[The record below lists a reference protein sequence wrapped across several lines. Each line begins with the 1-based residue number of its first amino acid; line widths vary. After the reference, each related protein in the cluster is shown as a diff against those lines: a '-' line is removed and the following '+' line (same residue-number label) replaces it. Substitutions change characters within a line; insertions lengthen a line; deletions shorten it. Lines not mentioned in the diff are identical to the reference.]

1 MKYTSGG
8 DLLPWSTGLYKRLTV
23 PHPDIDEYDHP
34 PVYQQDCRGASS
46 QSYLY
51 FHDTDKKWYLSR
63 DTDTVF
69 EKALRVCSKRRS
81 NRKKFKIVL
90 R

>member
-51 FHDTDKKWYLSR
+51 FHDTDKSGIYREILTLYSKESAQSM
-63 DTDTVF
+63 F
-69 EKALRVCSKRRS
+69 EAQVK
-81 NRKKFKIVL
+81 
-90 R
+90 